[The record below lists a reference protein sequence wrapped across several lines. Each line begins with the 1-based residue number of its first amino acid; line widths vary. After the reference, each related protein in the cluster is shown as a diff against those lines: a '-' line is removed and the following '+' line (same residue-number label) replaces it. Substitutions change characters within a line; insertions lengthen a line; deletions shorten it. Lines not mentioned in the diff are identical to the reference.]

1 MGEFEK
7 ESDYTREEEVEL
19 DEIYRTR
26 NIFISI
32 FLVLFFGVFLLGGFL
47 ISSSIESGENL
58 TVSIV
63 ITSVLAFLLIVIT
76 ISVFVHYQKLIIKA
90 KRNDEIRHDE
100 KVRFKERERLEHQ
113 KYDVMYNEIYEKVK
127 KEFEE
132 KNK

>member
-63 ITSVLAFLLIVIT
+63 ITSVLAFLLIVIS

-113 KYDVMYNEIYEKVK
+113 KYDAIYNEIYEKVK

-132 KNK
+132 KK

>member
-32 FLVLFFGVFLLGGFL
+32 FLVLFFGVFLLGSFL
-47 ISSSIESGENL
+47 ISSSIESDENL

-63 ITSVLAFLLIVIT
+63 ITSVLAFLLIVIS

-100 KVRFKERERLEHQ
+100 KVRFKERERLEH
-113 KYDVMYNEIYEKVK
+113 KRYDEMYNEIYEKVK